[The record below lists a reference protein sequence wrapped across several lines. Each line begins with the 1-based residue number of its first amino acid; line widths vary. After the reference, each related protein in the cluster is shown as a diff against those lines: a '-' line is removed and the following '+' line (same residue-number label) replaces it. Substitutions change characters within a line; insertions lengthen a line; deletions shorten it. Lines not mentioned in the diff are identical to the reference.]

1 MSGVVGMLC
10 AKVYYG
16 DGTRIDLLRQ
26 AGAAEAELL
35 AFCLDGDAFDA
46 GQVHAIH
53 KAFPEE
59 RILMR
64 AYDRAALIKLKG
76 APTAANG
83 GGVYE
88 WAIGMGRVAPDTGR
102 ELLRERVC

>member
-1 MSGVVGMLC
+1 MIEVAGSFVS
-10 AKVYYG
+10 KVYYG

-53 KAFPEE
+53 KAFPEA

-64 AYDRAALIKLKG
+64 AYDRRALIKHKG
-76 APTAANG
+76 APIAASVRAG
-83 GGVYE
+83 YE
-88 WAIGMGRVAPDTGR
+88 SAKSGRASCR
-102 ELLRERVC
+102 ESGCQDG